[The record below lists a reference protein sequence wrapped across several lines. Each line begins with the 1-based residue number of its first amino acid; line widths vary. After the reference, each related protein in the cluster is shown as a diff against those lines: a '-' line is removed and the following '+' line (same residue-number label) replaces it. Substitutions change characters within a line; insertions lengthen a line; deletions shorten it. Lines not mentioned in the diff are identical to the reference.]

1 MTKTKNKRVTRNFL
15 GKVIFL
21 ELNIHQIF
29 HLLNRKIQKKI
40 FQEIFSFN
48 RMNKALRS
56 FILKNRLINLAPEHC
71 FDFTLAD
78 FEQIIDND
86 FIQLEAEWLN
96 DIN

>member
-1 MTKTKNKRVTRNFL
+1 
-15 GKVIFL
+15 
-21 ELNIHQIF
+21 
-29 HLLNRKIQKKI
+29 
-40 FQEIFSFN
+40 
-48 RMNKALRS
+48 MNKALRS
-56 FILKNRLINLAPEHC
+56 FILKNRLINLASEHC

>member
-1 MTKTKNKRVTRNFL
+1 MTKTKNNRVTRNFL

-29 HLLNRKIQKKI
+29 HLLNRKIKKNF

-71 FDFTLAD
+71 FDLTLAD